1 MKKLQ
6 IYKSTNKFYS
16 MINQNITV
24 DVLNEKFNLNMTQHL
39 GIEYTEVGEDFVSG
53 KMPVDERT
61 KQPMGLLH
69 GGASVVLAET
79 LGSVA
84 SNLCIDQTKQY
95 CVGLEINANHV
106 KSATKGFVHGIAKS
120 VHIGKKTHIWEI
132 KISNEADQLVC
143 ISRLTVA
150 VIDKK

>member
-6 IYKSTNKFYS
+6 IYKSTNKFYH

-24 DVLNEKFNLNMTQHL
+24 DDLNKKFNVNMTQHL
-39 GIEYTEVGEDFVSG
+39 GIVYTGIGTDFING

-84 SNLCIDQTKQY
+84 SNICIDQTKQY
-95 CVGLEINANHV
+95 CVGLEINANHI
-106 KSATKGFVHGIAKS
+106 KSATEGFVYGTAKAI
-120 VHIGKKTHIWEI
+120 HIGRKTHIWEI